1 MLGIDVSGYDGFD
14 GSHFNGYTEPCYRQS
29 GFVIVKATQGTGFT
43 HGAYARIAQRVL
55 ADGKLLG
62 FYHYAGGRRAEVE
75 ADYFYSRVREFVGRA
90 TFWLDWEQGQNA
102 AWGSTSWTRRFVEQ
116 FHALSGVW
124 PGIYVQASARSQVA
138 SCADVSALWVA
149 GYPDLRSSWSVPSFR
164 YGTSP
169 WGAYTIWQY
178 TDSGGHTDRD
188 IYDGDAARWAA
199 LAGSEDD
206 LPTPNDVWAFTNDGQ
221 QEDTVP
227 GSAWTNL
234 LDTNRRLQ
242 QLQAVLGSDGTHSV
256 LDNVVDTNLR
266 LQELQTSVAAQAE
279 AIRALAA
286 AQGADPEA
294 IAKSVSDAVAAK
306 LSEIKLS
313 VTTDGQAQP

>member
-43 HGAYARIAQRVL
+43 HGAYARIARRVL

-62 FYHYAGGRRAEVE
+62 FYHYAGGRDPAAE
-75 ADYFYSRVREFVGRA
+75 AAYLYGRVRDFVGRA

-102 AWGSTSWTRRFVEQ
+102 AWGSTSWARRFVER

-149 GYPDLRSSWSVPSFR
+149 GYPDLRSSWSVPTFR

-169 WGAYTIWQY
+169 WSSYSIWQY

-188 IYDGDAARWAA
+188 IYNGDAAGWAA
-199 LAGSEDD
+199 LAGRENAMNA
-206 LPTPNDVWAFTNDGQ
+206 NDVWSFDNDGDPDGQ
-221 QEDTVP
+221 NAWRTLKDIDSKLDAYWNGLNGNDGLLTTVY
-227 GSAWTNL
+227 GI
-234 LDTNRRLQ
+234 R
-242 QLQAVLGSDGTHSV
+242 
-256 LDNVVDTNLR
+256 
-266 LQELQTSVAAQAE
+266 VAIEAQAE
-279 AIRALAA
+279 AIKVLSSSV
-286 AQGADPEA
+286 GANPDD
-294 IAKSVSDAVAAK
+294 IAESVSNAVSKK
-306 LSEIKLS
+306 LSELKISIKS
-313 VTTDGQAQP
+313 E